1 MTAVQAVGPAEEL
14 PPCTRRIPYFGR
26 RNWKKLGTTS
36 AHAENTLPPVG
47 AGTPAGNYL
56 RARGEYHF
64 HRFSKEILME
74 LPPRA
79 RRIQLAKW
87 ADDEVVGTTSA
98 CAENT
103 RVVGCPPGELRNYL
117 RVRGEYVASCR
128 SLVPA
133 RELPPRARRILFSQI
148 VASEIPGTTSA
159 CAENTGVM
167 LSRIFGWWNYLRV
180 RGEYANSN
188 SILS

>member
-133 RELPPRARRILFSQI
+133 RELPPRARRIRKRS
-148 VASEIPGTTSA
+148 SELRCCSGTTSA
-159 CAENTGVM
+159 CAENTSPKTNRRSS
-167 LSRIFGWWNYLRV
+167 SRNYLRV
-180 RGEYANSN
+180 RGEYEGFC
-188 SILS
+188 IG